1 MLQKNWG
8 SRFIARHGVGSILIS
23 RSLARALLAS
33 VALMTA
39 GGLLAG
45 CNTDQ
50 VSLATNAKANQPV
63 PPKLIAAMAE
73 KDMDLQSPILVR
85 LFKQEAEL
93 EIWKQTRSGKFALLK
108 TYPICRWSGD
118 LGPKVREGDRQA
130 PEGFYSINPS
140 QMNPQ
145 SAYYLSFNTGY
156 PNAFDKALG
165 RTGSQLMVHGDCSSR
180 GCYAMTDE
188 QIAEIYSLGR
198 ESFFGGQKAFQ
209 LQAYPFKMTPVNMAR
224 HRNNPNMPFWKM
236 IKEGYDHFEV
246 TRQEPKVDFCEKK
259 YVFDA
264 AKPADA
270 KRDLVF
276 DASAKCPAYVIPEEI
291 AEAVRGK
298 QARDETEYARLVAKG
313 TPVARMNTGIDGGMN
328 KVFAAKIP
336 EGSTGLS
343 EGAEGTTL
351 QMLAMAKAPGT
362 IPGHVNPPKP
372 NLDAAA
378 SAPAPQ
384 EEPVV
389 AVSAPAT
396 TRVAAAAPAERAQEK
411 SQEKSSG
418 GGFFS
423 NLGRKMGLGTADT
436 TATTPPP
443 QATASVA
450 PAQTSVTPPTAASRL
465 KAAVTRFVPGHDKSK
480 DAAKDA
486 PKPAVAAAKPAEPA
500 KPDTRLAA
508 TRPALKPSLSDGVGE
523 ATQIMGAAPVV
534 QSNSF
539 DSRFG
544 AVK

>member
-8 SRFIARHGVGSILIS
+8 SRFAARHGVGSILIS

-33 VALMTA
+33 VALA
-39 GGLLAG
+39 ASVVLAG
-45 CNTDQ
+45 CDTDQ

-63 PPKLIAAMAE
+63 PPKLLAAMAE
-73 KDMDLQSPILVR
+73 KNMDLQSPILVR

-93 EIWKQTRSGKFALLK
+93 EVWKQTRSGQFALLK

-165 RTGSQLMVHGDCSSR
+165 RSGSQLMVHGDCSSR

-209 LQAYPFKMTPVNMAR
+209 LQAYPFKMTPVNMAK
-224 HRNNPNMPFWKM
+224 HRNNPNMAFWKM

-270 KRDLVF
+270 KRDPVF
-276 DASAKCPAYVIPEEI
+276 DASAKCPAYVIPEDI
-291 AEAVRGK
+291 ASAVREK
-298 QARDETEYARLVAKG
+298 QAKDETEYAKLVAKG

-328 KVFAAKIP
+328 KIFAAKIP

-372 NLDAAA
+372 NLDVAA
-378 SAPAPQ
+378 SGPQ
-384 EEPVV
+384 EEPVT
-389 AVSAPAT
+389 ASSAPAT
-396 TRVAAAAPAERAQEK
+396 NTRVATAAPAEK
-411 SQEKSSG
+411 SQEKSQG

-436 TATTPPP
+436 TATTPSP

-450 PAQTSVTPPTAASRL
+450 PATTPTTPPTAASKL

-486 PKPAVAAAKPAEPA
+486 TKPAVAAKPAEPA

-508 TRPALKPSLSDGVGE
+508 TRPALKPSVSDGAGDSGQL
-523 ATQIMGAAPVV
+523 AGAAPVV

-544 AVK
+544 AMK

>member
-1 MLQKNWG
+1 MT
-8 SRFIARHGVGSILIS
+8 
-23 RSLARALLAS
+23 AS
-33 VALMTA
+33 V
-39 GGLLAG
+39 LLAG
-45 CNTDQ
+45 CDTDQ

-63 PPKLIAAMAE
+63 PPKLLAAMVE

-93 EIWKQTRSGKFALLK
+93 EVWKQARNGQFALLK

-236 IKEGYDHFEV
+236 IKDGYDHFEV

-270 KRDLVF
+270 KRDPVF
-276 DASAKCPAYVIPEEI
+276 DASAKCPAYVIPEDV
-291 AEAVRGK
+291 ASAVRGK
-298 QARDETEYARLVAKG
+298 QAKDEAEYAKLVAKG

-328 KVFAAKIP
+328 KIFAAKIP

-378 SAPAPQ
+378 SSAPSPH

-396 TRVAAAAPAERAQEK
+396 SARLAAAAPAEK
-411 SQEKSSG
+411 SQG

-423 NLGRKMGLGTADT
+423 NLGRKMGMGSADT

-450 PAQTSVTPPTAASRL
+450 PAATTTTPPTAASRL

-480 DAAKDA
+480 DATKDA
-486 PKPAVAAAKPAEPA
+486 PKPTVAAKPAEPA

-508 TRPALKPSLSDGVGE
+508 TRPALKPSVNDGAGDG
-523 ATQIMGAAPVV
+523 AQMAGAAPVV

>member
-1 MLQKNWG
+1 MN
-8 SRFIARHGVGSILIS
+8 S
-23 RSLARALLAS
+23 RSLARALLVS
-33 VALMTA
+33 VALA
-39 GGLLAG
+39 ASIVLAG
-45 CNTDQ
+45 CDTDQ

-63 PPKLIAAMAE
+63 SPKLVAAMGE
-73 KDMDLQSPILVR
+73 KDMDLNSPILIR

-93 EIWKQTRSGKFALLK
+93 EIWKQTRSGQFALLK

-145 SAYYLSFNTGY
+145 SAYYLSFNTGF
-156 PNAFDKALG
+156 PNAFDRALG

-209 LQAYPFKMTPVNMAR
+209 FQAYPFRMTPVNMAK
-224 HRNNPNMPFWKM
+224 HRNNPNMPFWRM

-264 AKPADA
+264 AKAPDA
-270 KRDLVF
+270 KRDPVF
-276 DASAKCPAYVIPEEI
+276 DASAKCPAYVIPEDI
-291 AEAVRGK
+291 ASAVREK
-298 QARDETEYARLVAKG
+298 EQRDEAEYNKLVAKNI
-313 TPVARMNTGIDGGMN
+313 PVARMNTGIDGGMN
-328 KVFAAKIP
+328 KIFAAKIP

-343 EGAEGTTL
+343 EGAEGNTL
-351 QMLAMAKAPGT
+351 QMLAMSKAPGT
-362 IPGHVNPPKP
+362 IPGTVNPPKP
-372 NLDAAA
+372 NLEPVA
-378 SAPAPQ
+378 SAPQ
-384 EEPVV
+384 DEPVV

-396 TRVAAAAPAERAQEK
+396 STRVASAQPAAK
-411 SQEKSSG
+411 S
-418 GGFFS
+418 GFFS
-423 NLGRKMGLGTADT
+423 NLGRKMGFGTADT

-450 PAQTSVTPPTAASRL
+450 PAPAPATPSTASKL
-465 KAAVTRFVPGHDKSK
+465 KAAVTHLVHREP
-480 DAAKDA
+480 AKD
-486 PKPAVAAAKPAEPA
+486 KPVVAAKPAEPA
-500 KPDTRLAA
+500 KPAETRVAA
-508 TRPALKPSLSDGVGE
+508 TRPALKPSVADGGDDSGQM
-523 ATQIMGAAPVV
+523 AGAAPVV
-534 QSNSF
+534 SANSF

-544 AVK
+544 ALK

>member
-1 MLQKNWG
+1 MN
-8 SRFIARHGVGSILIS
+8 S

-33 VALMTA
+33 VALA
-39 GGLLAG
+39 ASILLAG
-45 CNTDQ
+45 CDTDQ

-63 PPKLIAAMAE
+63 SPKLVAAMAE
-73 KDMDLQSPILVR
+73 KDMDLNSPILIR

-93 EIWKQTRSGKFALLK
+93 EIWKQTRNGQFALLK

-145 SAYYLSFNTGY
+145 SAYYLSFNTGF

-209 LQAYPFKMTPVNMAR
+209 FQAYPFRMTPVNMAK
-224 HRNNPNMPFWKM
+224 HRNNPNMAFWKM

-264 AKPADA
+264 AKAPDA
-270 KRDLVF
+270 KHDPVF
-276 DASAKCPAYVIPEEI
+276 DAAAKCPAYVIPEDI
-291 AEAVRGK
+291 ASAVREK
-298 QARDETEYARLVAKG
+298 QQRDEAEYAKLVAKNI
-313 TPVARMNTGIDGGMN
+313 PVARMNTGIDGGMN
-328 KVFAAKIP
+328 KIFAAKIP

-343 EGAEGTTL
+343 EGAEGNTL
-351 QMLAMAKAPGT
+351 QMLAMSKAPGT
-362 IPGHVNPPKP
+362 IPGTVNPPKP
-372 NLDAAA
+372 NLEPVA
-378 SAPAPQ
+378 STPQ
-384 EEPVV
+384 QEPVV

-396 TRVAAAAPAERAQEK
+396 NARVASAQPAEK
-411 SQEKSSG
+411 S
-418 GGFFS
+418 GFFS
-423 NLGRKMGLGTADT
+423 GLGRKMGFGTADT

-450 PAQTSVTPPTAASRL
+450 PAPAPAAPSTASKL
-465 KAAVTRFVPGHDKSK
+465 KAAVTHLVHREP
-480 DAAKDA
+480 AKD
-486 PKPAVAAAKPAEPA
+486 KPAVVAAKPAE
-500 KPDTRLAA
+500 TRVAA
-508 TRPALKPSLSDGVGE
+508 TRPALKPSAADGGGDSGQM
-523 ATQIMGAAPVV
+523 AGAAPVV
-534 QSNSF
+534 SANSF

-544 AVK
+544 ALK

>member
-1 MLQKNWG
+1 M
-8 SRFIARHGVGSILIS
+8 
-23 RSLARALLAS
+23 AS
-33 VALMTA
+33 VALSA
-39 GGLLAG
+39 SVLLAG
-45 CNTDQ
+45 CDTDQ

-63 PPKLIAAMAE
+63 PPKLVAAMAE
-73 KDMDLQSPILVR
+73 KDMDLQSPILIR

-93 EIWKQTRSGKFALLK
+93 EVWKQTRSGQFALLK

-224 HRNNPNMPFWKM
+224 HRNNPNMAFWKM

-264 AKPADA
+264 ARPADA
-270 KRDLVF
+270 KRDPVF
-276 DASAKCPAYVIPEEI
+276 DASAKCPAYVIPEDI
-291 AEAVRGK
+291 ASAVRQK
-298 QARDETEYARLVAKG
+298 EERDQAEYNKLVAKG

-328 KVFAAKIP
+328 KIFAAKIP

-343 EGAEGTTL
+343 EGAEGSTL
-351 QMLAMAKAPGT
+351 RMLAMAKAPGT
-362 IPGHVNPPKP
+362 IPGTVNPPKP
-372 NLDAAA
+372 NLEPVAA
-378 SAPAPQ
+378 SPSQ
-384 EEPVV
+384 EPVV
-389 AVSAPAT
+389 AVAAPAT
-396 TRVAAAAPAERAQEK
+396 NTRVAAAAPASTAPA
-411 SQEKSSG
+411 EKSSS

-423 NLGRKMGLGTADT
+423 GLARKMGMGTADT
-436 TATTPPP
+436 TATTSPP
-443 QATASVA
+443 QATASVP
-450 PAQTSVTPPTAASRL
+450 PATTSTTPTTATSRL
-465 KAAVTRFVPGHDKSK
+465 KAAVTRFVPGHHDASK
-480 DAAKDA
+480 DKATAT
-486 PKPAVAAAKPAEPA
+486 AKPAEPA
-500 KPDTRLAA
+500 KPAETKVAA
-508 TRPALKPSLSDGVGE
+508 TRPALKPSVSAAAADAGSKD
-523 ATQIMGAAPVV
+523 AQMAGAAPVV
-534 QSNSF
+534 SSNSF